1 MRRVLFVFL
10 LGVLSL
16 SAADFSGKWAGELRA
31 IKSEADRHNPD
42 THFLVLEQKGTTV
55 TGTAGAMREAQFDI
69 ENVKLSGSRLTFE
82 ITLKGPGIT
91 VAYDLQLSGD
101 TITGSIV
108 SKRGPVLEGKLRFK
122 REKSAD

>member
-10 LGVLSL
+10 LAVLSL
-16 SAADFSGKWAGELRA
+16 SAADFSGRWTGELRA
-31 IKSEADRHNPD
+31 TKSEAQRPNPD
-42 THFLVLEQKGTTV
+42 THYLVLEQNGKTV
-55 TGTAGAMREAQFDI
+55 TGTAGAQREAQFDI
-69 ENVKLSGSRLTFE
+69 QNVKLDGSRLTFE
-82 ITLKGPGIT
+82 ITLEGPGIT

-122 REKSAD
+122 RE

>member
-1 MRRVLFVFL
+1 MKRVPFL
-10 LGVLSL
+10 LLLAVLSL

-31 IKSEADRHNPD
+31 TKSEAQRPNPD
-42 THFLVLEQKGTTV
+42 THYLVLEQQGTTV
-55 TGTAGAMREAQFDI
+55 TGTAGAQREAQFDI
-69 ENVKLSGSRLTFE
+69 QNVKLNGSRLTFE
-82 ITLKGPGIT
+82 ITLEGPGIT

-122 REKSAD
+122 RE

>member
-1 MRRVLFVFL
+1 MGRVLFIFL
-10 LGVLSL
+10 LTVLSL

-31 IKSEADRHNPD
+31 IKSEADRPNPD
-42 THFLVLEQKGTTV
+42 THYLVLQQNGTTV
-55 TGTAGAMREAQFDI
+55 TGTAGAMRQAQFAI
-69 ENVKLSGSRLTFE
+69 QNVKLNGSRLTFE
-82 ITLKGPGIT
+82 ITVEGPGIT

-122 REKSAD
+122 RE

>member
-1 MRRVLFVFL
+1 MRRILFVL
-10 LGVLSL
+10 LLTVLSL

-31 IKSEADRHNPD
+31 TKSEADRPNPD
-42 THFLVLEQKGTTV
+42 THYLVLEQKGTTV

-69 ENVKLSGSRLTFE
+69 QKVRLNGSRLTFE
-82 ITLKGPGIT
+82 ITLEGPGIT

-101 TITGSIV
+101 TITGTVV

-122 REKSAD
+122 RE